1 MLTRRKIALQVSAL
15 LTACLPVHSQAQERR
30 RFYRI
35 YFRWNS
41 AVLRPNMQKLVFE
54 AAKYATYYNSSRI
67 AITGYT
73 DTSMS
78 DAESMNISIRMAQA
92 VADELVKHG
101 VARNILIVQGMGE
114 KDLLDMTPDGVIKSR
129 NRRVEI
135 AIQ

>member
-41 AVLRPNMQKLVFE
+41 AVLRPSMQKLVFQ
-54 AAKYATYYNSSRI
+54 AAQYATYYNSSRI
-67 AITGYT
+67 AIIGYT

-78 DAESMNISIRMAQA
+78 DAESMDISIRMAQS

-101 VARNILIVQGMGE
+101 VARDILIVQGKGE
-114 KDLLDMTPDGVIKSR
+114 ENLSEETADGVIKSR

-135 AIQ
+135 SIQ